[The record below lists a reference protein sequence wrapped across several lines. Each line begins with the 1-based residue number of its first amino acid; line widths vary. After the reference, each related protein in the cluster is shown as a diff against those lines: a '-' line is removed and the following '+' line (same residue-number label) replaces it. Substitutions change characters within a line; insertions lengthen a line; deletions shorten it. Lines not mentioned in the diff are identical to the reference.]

1 MNAVEIP
8 VDNVIVLDRLRK
20 IDELKV
26 IELSRS
32 IEQINLL
39 HPIHVVEKDNVYVL
53 ISGNHRLNSFKLL
66 KRPNIPAVVHE
77 EDNALVH
84 QLIELE
90 ENLSKNSLTVLEEG
104 DHIVLREK
112 ILIELGQKSVAGS
125 NNYTKKAM
133 SNATLSEQL
142 KMNKRTYQYKKQVS
156 KINAATKKLI
166 ADTKTA
172 DNLNDLITL
181 SRQPENVQIEVGKI
195 LHNKQ
200 ARTFKRA
207 LLMAKTKFI
216 NSTWTKENEELRD
229 EIQRPQSVMRFER
242 KQDRLSDLCK
252 LVSHDE
258 DLRVQKVTADFGL
271 SEMYNYSMS
280 PEMARWFVKYWSK
293 ENDLVVDCS
302 AGYFTNLIAAAYENR
317 RVIGYDL
324 TKEKIDAA
332 RNVFTNYMG
341 LDESRF
347 TLHHSDGMTMKEYAD
362 QSNIVDCFLIDPP
375 YVEQVEIYSDDSR
388 DLCNCKTQEE
398 FYDRIE
404 VMLSNCYRLIKPS
417 NYKTKEF
424 KPVIIKCSSV
434 RKGERGLITMDT
446 PIEERASKL
455 GFVLHDKVLSEHRP
469 TLNYLQKCIN
479 SRYTLK
485 VHEINLVFLKYQ

>member
-1 MNAVEIP
+1 
-8 VDNVIVLDRLRK
+8 
-20 IDELKV
+20 
-26 IELSRS
+26 
-32 IEQINLL
+32 
-39 HPIHVVEKDNVYVL
+39 
-53 ISGNHRLNSFKLL
+53 RLNSFKLL

-252 LVSHDE
+252 LV
-258 DLRVQKVTADFGL
+258 
-271 SEMYNYSMS
+271 
-280 PEMARWFVKYWSK
+280 
-293 ENDLVVDCS
+293 
-302 AGYFTNLIAAAYENR
+302 
-317 RVIGYDL
+317 
-324 TKEKIDAA
+324 
-332 RNVFTNYMG
+332 
-341 LDESRF
+341 
-347 TLHHSDGMTMKEYAD
+347 
-362 QSNIVDCFLIDPP
+362 
-375 YVEQVEIYSDDSR
+375 
-388 DLCNCKTQEE
+388 
-398 FYDRIE
+398 
-404 VMLSNCYRLIKPS
+404 
-417 NYKTKEF
+417 
-424 KPVIIKCSSV
+424 
-434 RKGERGLITMDT
+434 
-446 PIEERASKL
+446 
-455 GFVLHDKVLSEHRP
+455 
-469 TLNYLQKCIN
+469 
-479 SRYTLK
+479 
-485 VHEINLVFLKYQ
+485 